1 MNEYLRRLYLYT
13 LALAVKEVN
22 TDQLRGT
29 VNDYSDYYLVSLNI
43 KVPKQ
48 EEYKVK
54 EEQTE
59 L

>member
-1 MNEYLRRLYLYT
+1 MNEYLRRLYLYA

-48 EEYKVK
+48 DEYRVSLEPIK
-54 EEQTE
+54 